1 MKLSNI
7 FDIFKSIESEKK
19 PQSGPVSF
27 VIACLGNP
35 GRDYER
41 TRHNAGFMCAE
52 YLSEKKNVTVDRG
65 RFKSICGE
73 FNFGGKR
80 ALLIK
85 PQTYMNLSGEAVREA
100 MDFYKLDPATQL
112 LVVYDDIYLD
122 VGKLRI
128 RAKGSDG
135 GHNGIKSINY
145 QLGTDT
151 YARIRVGVGKPPV
164 GWDMPSWVLGKIPEN
179 DQKLFFEALE
189 RAAEAVEMIV
199 GGNLQG
205 AMNKYSK

>member
-1 MKLSNI
+1 MGDI
-7 FDIFKSIESEKK
+7 FDIFKSIEKEKK
-19 PQSGPVSF
+19 ASAGAISF

-35 GRDYER
+35 GRDYDR

-52 YLSEKKNVTVDRG
+52 YLSEKYGVAVDRG
-65 RFKSICGE
+65 RFKSLCGE

-85 PQTYMNLSGEAVREA
+85 PQTYMNLSGEAIREA

-112 LVVYDDIYLD
+112 LVIYDDIYLD

-145 QLGTDT
+145 QLKTDT
-151 YARIRVGVGKPPV
+151 YARIRIGVGKPPA
-164 GWDMPSWVLGKIPEN
+164 GWDMPSWVLGRIPET
-179 DQKLFFEALE
+179 DQKDFFDALE
-189 RAAEAVEMIV
+189 RAAAATEMIV
-199 GGNLQG
+199 SGNMQN

>member
-1 MKLSNI
+1 MGNI
-7 FDIFKSIESEKK
+7 FDIFKSIEKEKK
-19 PQSGPVSF
+19 TETSPISF
-27 VIACLGNP
+27 IVACLGNP
-35 GRDYER
+35 GKEYER

-52 YLSEKKNVTVDRG
+52 YLSEKKGIKIDRG
-65 RFKSICGE
+65 RFKSLCGE
-73 FNFGGKR
+73 FYFGDKR
-80 ALLIK
+80 ALIIK

-100 MDFYKLDPATQL
+100 IDFYKLDPATQL

-151 YARIRVGVGKPPV
+151 YARIRVGVGKPPA

-179 DQKLFFEALE
+179 EQESFFGALE

-199 GGNLQG
+199 RGDLQN
-205 AMNKYSK
+205 AMNKHSK

>member
-1 MKLSNI
+1 MGNI
-7 FDIFKSIESEKK
+7 FDIFKSIENEKK
-19 PQSGPVSF
+19 PDVGPVKF
-27 VIACLGNP
+27 IVACLGNP

-52 YLSEKKNVTVDRG
+52 YLSEKHKTSIDRG
-65 RFKSICGE
+65 RFKSLCGE
-73 FNFGGKR
+73 MRFGETR
-80 ALLIK
+80 ALIMK
-85 PQTYMNLSGEAVREA
+85 PQTFMNLSGEAVRDAVE
-100 MDFYKLDPATQL
+100 FYKLDPATQL

-145 QLGTDT
+145 QLGTDV
-151 YARIRVGVGKPPV
+151 YPRIRIGVGKPPA

-179 DQKLFFEALE
+179 DREAFFDSLGRATEALE
-189 RAAEAVEMIV
+189 MIV
-199 GGNLQG
+199 NGDLQG
-205 AMNKYSK
+205 AMNRYSK

>member
-1 MKLSNI
+1 MGDI
-7 FDIFKSIESEKK
+7 FDIFKSIEKEKSA
-19 PQSGPVSF
+19 PAGAVSF

-35 GRDYER
+35 GREYER

-52 YLSEKKNVTVDRG
+52 YISEKYGVSVDRG
-65 RFKSICGE
+65 RFKSLCGE
-73 FNFGGKR
+73 FNFAGKR

-112 LVVYDDIYLD
+112 LVIYDDIYLD
-122 VGKLRI
+122 IGKLRI

-145 QLGTDT
+145 QLKTDT
-151 YARIRVGVGKPPV
+151 YARIRVGVGKPPA
-164 GWDMPSWVLGKIPEN
+164 GWDMPSWVLGRIPET
-179 DQKLFFEALE
+179 DQKEFFDALE
-189 RAAEAVEMIV
+189 RAAAATEMIV
-199 GGNLQG
+199 SGNMQN